1 MPLPRLSDA
10 QLRDIALNH
19 TRFRLEWLPKAGAA
33 PGPMMPCLD
42 DTHVAND
49 YMGARNTNNRKLR
62 AVAGVNDTSQ
72 DVVSNSAPSTVGTDN
87 AIVVDDDSDIAET
100 ELDADTD
107 SDISE
112 TDLQL
117 LLTLATVG
125 PASTSYATSVG
136 GSQQSMARAD
146 ADR

>member
-1 MPLPRLSDA
+1 M
-10 QLRDIALNH
+10 
-19 TRFRLEWLPKAGAA
+19 
-33 PGPMMPCLD
+33 
-42 DTHVAND
+42 
-49 YMGARNTNNRKLR
+49 
-62 AVAGVNDTSQ
+62 AGVNDTSQ